1 MKRHAGAPGVS
12 IEQLRYARVLNFGM
26 RFGLYT
32 LLFSFPLYV
41 FDVVPAHIALERLPE
56 LWTLSA
62 PAYLR
67 ETGIPDGWA
76 WLTMVNHGDML
87 PILGIAIL
95 SGVSVACFL
104 SLLPLLHAQRDW
116 VYVAIAV
123 CEIGVLTLAASG
135 VLTGGH

>member
-1 MKRHAGAPGVS
+1 MCIRD
-12 IEQLRYARVLNFGM
+12 R
-26 RFGLYT
+26 
-32 LLFSFPLYV
+32 LFSFPLYV

-76 WLTMVNHGDML
+76 WITMVNHGDML

-104 SLLPLLHAQRDW
+104 SLLPLLHAP
-116 VYVAIAV
+116 VSYTH
-123 CEIGVLTLAASG
+123 LTLSTSDL
-135 VLTGGH
+135 V